1 MIALKKITRNQWL
14 VIGGGAL
21 CGRSTTILIM
31 VQLIALT
38 LISENWAAE
47 RPNLIV
53 IMADDLGFSDLGC
66 YGGEIET
73 PHLDRLAEESVR
85 FSGLKNTCRCTPSR
99 ASLLTGRYSHAVGVG
114 RMTTDFQRPGYR
126 GQLSLD
132 APTLAEI
139 LKANGYGTGIVG
151 KWHLTTTD
159 KTSPQKPIFPLDRGF
174 DFFHGTWWGAKD
186 YFSPQFMMTNRDH
199 LPEGKDAYPKDY
211 YLTEDLSK
219 QAIQFVTDRIDEEV
233 PFFLYL
239 AHYAPHAPIQ
249 APANRV
255 EKCLPRYQV
264 GFEQLQ
270 NERFARQQTLG
281 VLPEG
286 TQLASGMPSWEK
298 LTKEQQREW
307 AKTMATYAA
316 MIEIMDDGIGELIDL
331 LKEQG
336 EFENTLILVLSD
348 NGSTSERKGG
358 KATGGSQSFPMLSNT
373 PYRGQK
379 AQTWEGGVSS
389 PLIVSWPDRLKAHAG
404 TIRHGA
410 CHIIDILPTCL
421 EATGVEFPDSFRGK
435 EPAAPHGGSLL
446 SAAGGAELPERP
458 LFWEHGGSRAVY
470 QDGWKLVAD
479 RRSSQWKLYNLKNDP
494 TEQKEVTKQFP
505 DRIDNLKALWQSWA
519 EEYDVVPLPGR
530 SGKK

>member
-1 MIALKKITRNQWL
+1 MTALKELIRNLWPEF
-14 VIGGGAL
+14 GAGTV
-21 CGRSTTILIM
+21 CGRPTAILIT
-31 VQLIALT
+31 VLLIALT
-38 LISENWAAE
+38 LIAESRAAE
-47 RPNLIV
+47 KPNLIV

-159 KTSPQKPIFPLDRGF
+159 KTSPQEPIFPLDRGF

-186 YFSPQFMMTNRDH
+186 YFSPEFMMTDREH
-199 LPEGKDAYPKDY
+199 LPEGNYPEDY
-211 YLTEDLSK
+211 YLTRDLSER
-219 QAIQFVTDRIDEEV
+219 AIEFVKARIDEEV

-249 APANRV
+249 APADRV

-264 GFEQLQ
+264 GFQQLQ
-270 NERFARQQTLG
+270 NERFARQQSLG

-298 LTKEQQREW
+298 LSTEQQMQW

-316 MIEIMDDGIGELIDL
+316 MIEIMDEGIGELIDL

-379 AQTWEGGVSS
+379 AQTWEGGVAS
-389 PLIVSWPDRLKAHAG
+389 PLIISWPNRLKAHAG
-404 TIRHGA
+404 TIRHGR

-421 EATGVEFPDSFRGK
+421 EATGVAFPDSFRGK

-446 SAAGGAELPERP
+446 AAVGGAALPERP

-479 RRSSQWKLYNLKNDP
+479 RRSSQWELYHLTEDP
-494 TEQKEVTKQFP
+494 TEQRQRNKEFP
-505 DRIDNLKALWQSWA
+505 DRVDTLQALWQSWA
-519 EEYDVVPLPGR
+519 EEYDVVPAPTK